1 MKRYLVGEKFEWIVV
16 DIIGLFLKLE
26 NGNFYIFVVVDYFL
40 KFMEIF
46 LLLNI
51 EVEIVVDV
59 IFKRWIKMYGCFGE
73 IYID

>member
-1 MKRYLVGEKFEWIVV
+1 MKRYLVGEKFEWIVI

-26 NGNFYIFVVVDYFL
+26 NGNYYIFVVVDYFL
-40 KFMEIF
+40 KFIEIF

-59 IFKRWIKMYGCFGE
+59 IFKGWIKRYGCFGK

>member
-1 MKRYLVGEKFEWIVV
+1 MKRYLVGEKFECIVI
-16 DIIGLFLKLE
+16 DIIGLKLE
-26 NGNFYIFVVVDYFL
+26 NNNFYIFVVVDYFL

-59 IFKRWIKMYGCFGE
+59 IFKGWIKMYGCFGE

>member
-1 MKRYLVGEKFEWIVV
+1 MKRYLVGEKFEWIVI

-26 NGNFYIFVVVDYFL
+26 NRNFYIFVVVDYFL

-51 EVEIVVDV
+51 EVEIVVDE
-59 IFKRWIKMYGCFGE
+59 IFKGWIKRYGE

>member
-1 MKRYLVGEKFEWIVV
+1 MKRYLVGEKFEWIVI
-16 DIIGLFLKLE
+16 DIIRFFLKLE
-26 NGNFYIFVVVDYFL
+26 NGNFYIFVVVDYFI

-46 LLLNI
+46 LLLNL

-59 IFKRWIKMYGCFGE
+59 IFKGWIRMDGFGE

>member
-1 MKRYLVGEKFEWIVV
+1 MKRYLVGEKFEWIVI
-16 DIIGLFLKLE
+16 DIIRLFLKLE
-26 NGNFYIFVVVDYFL
+26 NGNFYIFVVVDYFI

-46 LLLNI
+46 LLLNL

-59 IFKRWIKMYGCFGE
+59 IFKGWIRMDGFGE